1 MHASTDRPEPT
12 GVPPSRAARP
22 APGATT
28 QPAPPPVLERIELH
42 RIEVPLV
49 RPFETSFG
57 RETVR
62 EVLLVHVVTDAGD
75 GWGECV
81 AGRDPF
87 YSGEYVDGAASV
99 IERYLAPALLA
110 APRPLP
116 EPVAFPEPVEGGRGG
131 FASTGSA
138 NGRVEGGRGGFAST
152 GSANGR
158 GSANDTTTTTSAAA
172 TIASVPLAASV
183 APTLSFVAGH
193 RMAKAAL
200 EAAVLD
206 AELRAQGRSMG
217 EAFGAVREW
226 VDCGVSVGIAPT
238 LDELLDEVAG
248 YVEQGYR
255 RIKLK
260 IKPGWD
266 LVLVGAV
273 RELLGRDGLLQVD
286 ANTAYTA
293 DDIPLLAS
301 LDAFGLLLIE
311 QPFAEEDLATHMR
324 LAAACETPVCLD
336 ESILDVTTAVDAID
350 RGATSIVNIKPGRM
364 GGYLEALRVHDAC
377 LALDVPV
384 WCGGMLETGIGRAA
398 NVALAALPGFLLPGD
413 TSASS
418 RYYAEDLT
426 EPFELGDGE
435 HRGQLRVPDA
445 AGTGV
450 TVRED
455 LVRDWASTAPVAL
468 SRASSR

>member
-1 MHASTDRPEPT
+1 MTEPT
-12 GVPPSRAARP
+12 NAAR
-22 APGATT
+22 TT
-28 QPAPPPVLERIELH
+28 ERIERIERLELH
-42 RIEVPLV
+42 RLEVPLV

-62 EVLLVHVVTDAGD
+62 EVLLVRAVTDQGE

-99 IERYLAPALLA
+99 IERYLAPALLRRHA
-110 APRPLP
+110 AEHESDGRMTGVLIDDPSHSVGVWVDDR
-116 EPVAFPEPVEGGRGG
+116 EQHVAGDER
-131 FASTGSA
+131 
-138 NGRVEGGRGGFAST
+138 
-152 GSANGR
+152 
-158 GSANDTTTTTSAAA
+158 AAA
-172 TIASVPLAASV
+172 AAGGAAAAIASMPLAASV
-183 APTLSFVAGH
+183 SGTLAFVAGH
-193 RMAKAAL
+193 RMAKGAL

-217 EAFGAVREW
+217 EAFGAVRDW

-266 LVLVGAV
+266 LVPVGAV

-311 QPFAEEDLATHMR
+311 QPFAEEDIATHVR
-324 LAAACETPVCLD
+324 LAETCETPVCLD
-336 ESILDVTTAVDAID
+336 ESILGVGTAVDAID

-377 LALDVPV
+377 VALDVPV
-384 WCGGMLETGIGRAA
+384 WCGGMLETGVGRAA

-418 RYYAEDLT
+418 RYYAEDVT
-426 EPFELGDGE
+426 EPFVLGEGE

-445 AGTGV
+445 PGTGV
-450 TVRED
+450 TVREE
-455 LVRDWASTAPVAL
+455 LVREWATTPPVVL
-468 SRASSR
+468 IP

>member
-1 MHASTDRPEPT
+1 MPET
-12 GVPPSRAARP
+12 TP
-22 APGATT
+22 AIEA
-28 QPAPPPVLERIELH
+28 IELH
-42 RIEVPLV
+42 RLEVPLV

-62 EVLLVHVVTDAGD
+62 EVLLVHVITDAGE

-87 YSGEYVDGAASV
+87 YSAEYVDGAASV
-99 IERYLAPALLA
+99 IERYLAPALLTA
-110 APRPLP
+110 GPLTATTATTAPDAPGERPADGP
-116 EPVAFPEPVEGGRGG
+116 GSRG
-131 FASTGSA
+131 
-138 NGRVEGGRGGFAST
+138 
-152 GSANGR
+152 
-158 GSANDTTTTTSAAA
+158 
-172 TIASVPLAASV
+172 ASVPLAASV
-183 APTLSFVAGH
+183 APTLAFVAGH
-193 RMAKAAL
+193 RMAKGAL

-238 LDELLDEVAG
+238 IEELLDEVTG
-248 YVEQGYR
+248 YVEEGYR

-266 LVLVGAV
+266 LVPVAAV
-273 RELLGRDGLLQVD
+273 RELLGPDGLLQVD

-293 DDIPLLAS
+293 ADIPLLAS

-311 QPFAEEDLATHMR
+311 QPFAEEDIATHVR
-324 LAAACETPVCLD
+324 LAEACETPVCLD
-336 ESILDVTTAVDAID
+336 ESILDVMTAVDAID
-350 RGATSIVNIKPGRM
+350 RGATSVVNIKPGRM

-377 LALDVPV
+377 RALDVPV
-384 WCGGMLETGIGRAA
+384 WCGGMLETGVGRAA
-398 NVALAALPGFLLPGD
+398 NVALAALPGFALPGD

-426 EPFELGDGE
+426 EPFVLGSGE

-445 AGTGV
+445 PGTGV
-450 TVRED
+450 TVRDD
-455 LVRDWASTAPVAL
+455 LVRAWATTPPVVL
-468 SRASSR
+468 TR

>member
-1 MHASTDRPEPT
+1 MTPT
-12 GVPPSRAARP
+12 
-22 APGATT
+22 
-28 QPAPPPVLERIELH
+28 LERIELH
-42 RIEVPLV
+42 RLEVPLV

-62 EVLLVHVVTDAGD
+62 EVLLVRAVTDQGE

-99 IERYLAPALLA
+99 IERYLAPALLRRHA
-110 APRPLP
+110 AEVRADGRMTGVLIDDPSHSVGVWVDDR
-116 EPVAFPEPVEGGRGG
+116 EQHVAGDGEA
-131 FASTGSA
+131 ASAAG
-138 NGRVEGGRGGFAST
+138 
-152 GSANGR
+152 
-158 GSANDTTTTTSAAA
+158 SAAA
-172 TIASVPLAASV
+172 SIASMPLAASV
-183 APTLSFVAGH
+183 SGTLAFVASH
-193 RMAKAAL
+193 RMAKGAL

-226 VDCGVSVGIAPT
+226 VDCGVSVGIAPS

-266 LVLVGAV
+266 LVPVGAV

-311 QPFAEEDLATHMR
+311 QPFAEEDIATHAR
-324 LAAACETPVCLD
+324 LAEACKTPVCLD
-336 ESILDVTTAVDAID
+336 ESILGVGTAVDAID
-350 RGATSIVNIKPGRM
+350 RGATSVVNIKPGRM

-377 LALDVPV
+377 VALDVPV
-384 WCGGMLETGIGRAA
+384 WCGGMLETGVGRAA

-418 RYYAEDLT
+418 RYYTEDLT
-426 EPFELGDGE
+426 EPFVLGEGE

-445 AGTGV
+445 PGTGV
-450 TVRED
+450 TVREE
-455 LVRDWASTAPVAL
+455 LVREWASAAPVVL
-468 SRASSR
+468 TR

>member
-1 MHASTDRPEPT
+1 MSDPT
-12 GVPPSRAARP
+12 P
-22 APGATT
+22 TI
-28 QPAPPPVLERIELH
+28 ERIELH
-42 RIEVPLV
+42 RLDVPLV

-99 IERYLAPALLA
+99 IERYLGPALL
-110 APRPLP
+110 
-116 EPVAFPEPVEGGRGG
+116 GRH
-131 FASTGSA
+131 
-138 NGRVEGGRGGFAST
+138 GRH
-152 GSANGR
+152 
-158 GSANDTTTTTSAAA
+158 AA
-172 TIASVPLAASV
+172 THHGAPDAAGTTVAEGPGSRGASVPLAASV
-183 APTLSFVAGH
+183 ASTLAFVAGH
-193 RMAKAAL
+193 RMAKGAL

-217 EAFGAVREW
+217 ELFGAEREW

-238 LDELLDEVAG
+238 VEELLDEVAG
-248 YVEQGYR
+248 YIEEGYR

-266 LVLVGAV
+266 LVPVGAV
-273 RELLGRDGLLQVD
+273 REEIGPRGMLQVD

-293 DDIPLLAS
+293 EDIPLLAR
-301 LDAFGLLLIE
+301 LDAFDLLLIE
-311 QPFAEEDLATHMR
+311 QPFAEEDIATHVR
-324 LAAACETPVCLD
+324 LAEACVTPVCLD
-336 ESILDVTTAVDAID
+336 ESILDVTTAIDAID
-350 RGATSIVNIKPGRM
+350 RGATSVVNIKPGRM

-377 LALDVPV
+377 RERDVPV
-384 WCGGMLETGIGRAA
+384 WCGGMLETGVGRAA
-398 NVALAALPGFLLPGD
+398 NVALAALPGFTLPGD
-413 TSASS
+413 TSASA
-418 RYYAEDLT
+418 RYFAEDLT
-426 EPFELGDGE
+426 EPFVLGEGE

-450 TVRED
+450 TVRDD
-455 LVRDWASTAPVAL
+455 LLRDWASSARVVI
-468 SRASSR
+468 SR